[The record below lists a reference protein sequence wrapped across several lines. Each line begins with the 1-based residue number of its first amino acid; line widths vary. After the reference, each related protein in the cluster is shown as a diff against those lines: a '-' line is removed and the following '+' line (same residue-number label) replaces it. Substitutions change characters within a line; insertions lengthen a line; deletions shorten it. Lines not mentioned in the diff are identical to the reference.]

1 MKTSSMKRFFKLI
14 ISFLALSTVI
24 IIFIYMNITFSYP
37 LNNVRLKVIEFK
49 ELNGKYPNSLDELKN
64 SPKVKFMSVLE
75 YQNKGDD
82 FLLYFC
88 PTKLGPCEVSN
99 KSKEPFFDEI

>member
-1 MKTSSMKRFFKLI
+1 MKISSMKRLFKLI
-14 ISFLALSTVI
+14 IGFLVLLGI
-24 IIFIYMNITFSYP
+24 IIVFLYMNITFSYP
-37 LNNVRLKVIEFK
+37 LNDVRIKVIDFK
-49 ELNGKYPNSLDELKN
+49 ELNGSYPSSIDELDDI
-64 SPKVKFMSVLE
+64 PKVKFMSTLE

-88 PTKLGPCEVSN
+88 PTKLGPCEVTN